1 MTVNTTAQLG
11 GLYNSIYNQSIM
23 VLREENLMV
32 AGGLVTVFTGQG
44 GATRNVPIW
53 SKASVQAIDE
63 GVDYSGHNTFS
74 KTLQASFTPQER
86 IAGYVL
92 TDRMITTD
100 PVESIV
106 AQAANELG
114 GALAE
119 QVDVDMVS
127 EFANFTSGKGSAG
140 SAMSLSLVAAGIASI
155 KTDKVRGQNSV
166 VLHPYQWHDVWV
178 ELGQPVT
185 NSSFLGDAANEA
197 VRNYAV
203 TRIEG
208 ATWYT
213 SANIAVN
220 SSSDDAYGAVFTR
233 EALAYDSRKAFTLE
247 QERDASLRGTE
258 WTASMDY
265 DTGVLRQEAGRY
277 LLSDA
282 AEPTGF

>member
-1 MTVNTTAQLG
+1 
-11 GLYNSIYNQSIM
+11 
-23 VLREENLMV
+23 
-32 AGGLVTVFTGQG
+32 
-44 GATRNVPIW
+44 
-53 SKASVQAIDE
+53 
-63 GVDYSGHNTFS
+63 
-74 KTLQASFTPQER
+74 
-86 IAGYVL
+86 
-92 TDRMITTD
+92 
-100 PVESIV
+100 
-106 AQAANELG
+106 
-114 GALAE
+114 
-119 QVDVDMVS
+119 
-127 EFANFTSGKGSAG
+127 
-140 SAMSLSLVAAGIASI
+140 
-155 KTDKVRGQNSV
+155 
-166 VLHPYQWHDVWV
+166 
-178 ELGQPVT
+178 
-185 NSSFLGDAANEA
+185 